1 MERRMNE
8 IDRIVNSIVRSDV
21 PLVRSAVAEAAEQIS
36 KVEAPLA
43 QSGVVGRAVDAVIG
57 LGPLEPLLR
66 DPKVSDVLVNGP
78 EEVWLEVDGTLKAT
92 DVQFESAEAV
102 VAAVRRAIAPLGLR
116 LDRAHPAVDAR
127 LPDGSRLHAIIP
139 PASVDGP
146 VVAIRRFTQ
155 AVRSLD
161 DLVAGGGIDEAGAE
175 LLVDSVA
182 TRSNI
187 LVSGA
192 TGSGKTTLLNLL
204 GSAVE
209 SGDRIVT
216 IEDAAELDIPG
227 HVVRLEAHPPNVEGK
242 GEITIRSLLTYA
254 LRLRPDR
261 IIVGEVRGVE
271 AADMIQALN
280 TGHAGSMSTV
290 HANGPIEAL
299 DRLEVLA
306 SGLGRG
312 GSPETIRSQV
322 MSAFDVVIHVVRRGG
337 LRSVDSIHRL
347 GPTGPE
353 ESYRC

>member
-1 MERRMNE
+1 
-8 IDRIVNSIVRSDV
+8 
-21 PLVRSAVAEAAEQIS
+21 
-36 KVEAPLA
+36 
-43 QSGVVGRAVDAVIG
+43 
-57 LGPLEPLLR
+57 
-66 DPKVSDVLVNGP
+66 
-78 EEVWLEVDGTLKAT
+78 
-92 DVQFESAEAV
+92 
-102 VAAVRRAIAPLGLR
+102 
-116 LDRAHPAVDAR
+116 
-127 LPDGSRLHAIIP
+127 
-139 PASVDGP
+139 

-161 DLVAGGGIDEAGAE
+161 DLVSGGGIDSAGAAV
-175 LLVDSVA
+175 LTDAVVS
-182 TRSNI
+182 RSNI

-192 TGSGKTTLLNLL
+192 TGSGKTTLLNVLA
-204 GSAVE
+204 SAIE

-216 IEDAAELDIPG
+216 IEDAAELDVSG

-290 HANGPIEAL
+290 HANGPMEAL

-306 SGLGRG
+306 SGLGLG

-322 MSAFDVVIHVVRRGG
+322 VSAFDVVIHVMRRGG
-337 LRSVDSIHRL
+337 RRFVGSIHHI
-347 GPTGPE
+347 GPDGPQ